1 MCREINLDMDKIK
14 CLPIDTV
21 EERIG
26 FLRVILERYQRAL
39 LEVASAQKQ
48 GADLQEGS
56 SIEEARVSDRRNA
69 PHSH

>member
-1 MCREINLDMDKIK
+1 MDKIK

-26 FLRVILERYQRAL
+26 FLRVILERYKRAM
-39 LEVASAQKQ
+39 LEVAAAQKQ
-48 GADLQEGS
+48 GADLQES
-56 SIEEARVSDRRNA
+56 SVEEEEAAAVGVSDRRNA